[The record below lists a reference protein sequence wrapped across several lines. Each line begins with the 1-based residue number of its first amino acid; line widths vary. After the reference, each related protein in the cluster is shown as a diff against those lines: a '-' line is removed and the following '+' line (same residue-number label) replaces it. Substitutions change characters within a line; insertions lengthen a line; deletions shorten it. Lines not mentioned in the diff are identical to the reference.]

1 MEALTV
7 NATVNTIVEDTRD
20 EHGIYYDCLTLADTI
35 RWNYPG
41 YDRTLLTPVTPDV
54 VYPQPVINKDE
65 YSISPL

>member
-1 MEALTV
+1 MNT
-7 NATVNTIVEDTRD
+7 TVNTTVD
-20 EHGIYYDCLTLADTI
+20 EHRIYYDCLTLTDTI
-35 RWNYPG
+35 RWNYGG